1 MKILF
6 GYLFVITFAISFL
19 ACSSDPIS
27 ESSDTDSLLRQA
39 LNSNGGLNDFVLP
52 ESSQFDLIPQDPKN
66 PITKEKVALGGFL
79 FHETALSIDAKE
91 PGNKK
96 TFSCA
101 SCHHAAA
108 GFQAGTFQGIGEGGV
123 GFGLRGEGRTPA
135 SLLIDV
141 DVQPVRSPSAMN
153 GAYQP
158 NQLWNGQFGATHLNK
173 GTESNWVEGTP
184 IATNKLGFEGLETQA
199 IAGMSVHR
207 LNINEEILKMGAYR
221 NLFDVVFPEVP
232 VQERY
237 TKFTAGL
244 AIAAYER
251 TLLSNKAPF
260 QEYLRGN
267 LDALSEQE
275 KQGAILFFGKAQ
287 CVSCHSGP
295 ALNSMQFAAIGM
307 GDLVDCP
314 EPTVKTKTNDPANL
328 GRGGFTKNPE
338 DNFKFKVPQL
348 YNLKDS
354 PFYGHGSSFRSV
366 KDVLVYK
373 NKAIRENNN
382 VPESQLDERFKPLHL
397 SLDEINALEAFL
409 VNGLYDPKLK
419 RFVPQSLPSGLC
431 YPNADIQSRIDMD
444 CF

>member
-1 MKILF
+1 MKNLF

-232 VQERY
+232 VHERY

-267 LDALSEQE
+267 LNALSEQE

>member
-232 VQERY
+232 VHERY

-267 LDALSEQE
+267 LNALSEQE

-314 EPTVKTKTNDPANL
+314 EPTVKTKPNDPANL

>member
-1 MKILF
+1 
-6 GYLFVITFAISFL
+6 
-19 ACSSDPIS
+19 
-27 ESSDTDSLLRQA
+27 LRQA

-232 VQERY
+232 VHERY

-267 LDALSEQE
+267 LNALSEQE

>member
-1 MKILF
+1 MKNLF

-232 VQERY
+232 VHERY

-267 LDALSEQE
+267 LNALSEQE

-338 DNFKFKVPQL
+338 DNFKF
-348 YNLKDS
+348 
-354 PFYGHGSSFRSV
+354 
-366 KDVLVYK
+366 
-373 NKAIRENNN
+373 
-382 VPESQLDERFKPLHL
+382 
-397 SLDEINALEAFL
+397 
-409 VNGLYDPKLK
+409 
-419 RFVPQSLPSGLC
+419 
-431 YPNADIQSRIDMD
+431 
-444 CF
+444 

>member
-1 MKILF
+1 
-6 GYLFVITFAISFL
+6 
-19 ACSSDPIS
+19 
-27 ESSDTDSLLRQA
+27 
-39 LNSNGGLNDFVLP
+39 LP

-232 VQERY
+232 VHERY

-267 LDALSEQE
+267 LNALSEQE

>member
-1 MKILF
+1 MKNLF

-158 NQLWNGQFGATHLNK
+158 NQLWR
-173 GTESNWVEGTP
+173 WPVW
-184 IATNKLGFEGLETQA
+184 
-199 IAGMSVHR
+199 
-207 LNINEEILKMGAYR
+207 R
-221 NLFDVVFPEVP
+221 NAFK
-232 VQERY
+232 QRY
-237 TKFTAGL
+237 
-244 AIAAYER
+244 
-251 TLLSNKAPF
+251 
-260 QEYLRGN
+260 
-267 LDALSEQE
+267 
-275 KQGAILFFGKAQ
+275 
-287 CVSCHSGP
+287 
-295 ALNSMQFAAIGM
+295 
-307 GDLVDCP
+307 
-314 EPTVKTKTNDPANL
+314 
-328 GRGGFTKNPE
+328 
-338 DNFKFKVPQL
+338 
-348 YNLKDS
+348 
-354 PFYGHGSSFRSV
+354 
-366 KDVLVYK
+366 
-373 NKAIRENNN
+373 
-382 VPESQLDERFKPLHL
+382 
-397 SLDEINALEAFL
+397 
-409 VNGLYDPKLK
+409 
-419 RFVPQSLPSGLC
+419 
-431 YPNADIQSRIDMD
+431 
-444 CF
+444 

>member
-1 MKILF
+1 MVHTNQTNF
-6 GYLFVITFAISFL
+6 G
-19 ACSSDPIS
+19 D
-27 ESSDTDSLLRQA
+27 
-39 LNSNGGLNDFVLP
+39 
-52 ESSQFDLIPQDPKN
+52 
-66 PITKEKVALGGFL
+66 
-79 FHETALSIDAKE
+79 
-91 PGNKK
+91 
-96 TFSCA
+96 
-101 SCHHAAA
+101 
-108 GFQAGTFQGIGEGGV
+108 
-123 GFGLRGEGRTPA
+123 
-135 SLLIDV
+135 
-141 DVQPVRSPSAMN
+141 
-153 GAYQP
+153 
-158 NQLWNGQFGATHLNK
+158 GQFGATHLNK

-232 VQERY
+232 VHERY

-267 LDALSEQE
+267 LNALSEQE